1 MTVSRLI
8 YWLSVA
14 GINKVSLISQRTVK
28 LSATLD
34 NILLNSSFEIH
45 GKPDRTH
52 LLFPNSVA
60 SLRCLTSFPSPTR
73 SENATLP
80 LVRIESSTFES
91 PPWKKLP
98 YKTIE
103 ILYGF
108 IWRTIE
114 FNGKPCHFMV
124 NHIDLYGSVWST
136 IRLYG

>member
-1 MTVSRLI
+1 MYVC
-8 YWLSVA
+8 A
-14 GINKVSLISQRTVK
+14 GILDIGVKYPDIDAPVTLIPARKFKVSFHPFLSISLSFHNFNKLQNRTTNK
-28 LSATLD
+28 
-34 NILLNSSFEIH
+34 NYERFKCCKIN
-45 GKPDRTH
+45 
-52 LLFPNSVA
+52 
-60 SLRCLTSFPSPTR
+60 TSR
-73 SENATLP
+73 
-80 LVRIESSTFES
+80 RI
-91 PPWKKLP
+91 PWKKLP